1 FAGCTSLE
9 ALDVSNF
16 DTSSVT
22 NMAAMFSDNEKVE
35 KLDLS
40 TFDTSSVTNMG
51 TMFKNCTAL
60 KSLYL
65 DNFTHAASST
75 DMFTGTTSLSY
86 LFVSHNVSNFNGLE

>member
-1 FAGCTSLE
+1 LEKLDVSNFNTSLVTDMRAMFAGCTSLE

-22 NMAAMFSDNEKVE
+22 NM
-35 KLDLS
+35 
-40 TFDTSSVTNMG
+40 G

-60 KSLYL
+60 KSLFL

-86 LFVSHNVSNFNGLE
+86 LFV